1 MSALPKLARP
11 RAAASA
17 AEFAHLRAVR
27 EELARAAA
35 ATERY
40 EALRS
45 LGVDRPTVCL
55 RLQEEFYSMEHVCG
69 EPSSGFGVPCSSI
82 AAASS

>member
-1 MSALPKLARP
+1 MSALPELTRP
-11 RAAASA
+11 RAARSA
-17 AEFAHLRAVR
+17 AEFALRAVR
-27 EELARAAA
+27 EELARAVA

-40 EALRS
+40 AALRS

-55 RLQEEFYSMEHVCG
+55 RIQEEFYSMEHVCA

>member
-1 MSALPKLARP
+1 MSALPELTRP
-11 RAAASA
+11 RVARSA
-17 AEFAHLRAVR
+17 AEFAPRAVR
-27 EELARAAA
+27 EELARAVA

-40 EALRS
+40 AALRS

-55 RLQEEFYSMEHVCG
+55 RIQEEFYSMEHVCA

>member
-1 MSALPKLARP
+1 MSALPERP
-11 RAAASA
+11 RAACSGT
-17 AEFAHLRAVR
+17 EFAQLRAVR

-40 EALRS
+40 EALRL
-45 LGVDRPTVCL
+45 LGVDHPTVCL
-55 RLQEEFYSMEHVCG
+55 RILQEFYSMPHVCG

-82 AAASS
+82 AAVRS

>member
-1 MSALPKLARP
+1 MSALPELTRP
-11 RAAASA
+11 RAARSA

-27 EELARAAA
+27 EELAQAAT

-55 RLQEEFYSMEHVCG
+55 RIQEEFYSMEHVCG

>member
-1 MSALPKLARP
+1 MSALPELTRP
-11 RAAASA
+11 RAARSA
-17 AEFAHLRAVR
+17 AEFALRAVR
-27 EELARAAA
+27 EELPRAVA

-40 EALRS
+40 AALRS

-55 RLQEEFYSMEHVCG
+55 RIQEEFYSMEHVCA